1 MGDVLLGLFGA
12 SERVSWVDAGIAM
25 LAAFIAGQVLSWVYE
40 ATYSGLS
47 YSRKFA
53 DTLTLLTTVCAGF
66 VLIARQS
73 LIVGLGLMAVLSI
86 IRFRSNVKAPSD
98 LVFVLASATFGL
110 GAGLGALAVTGV
122 GFAAFIAFTLFV
134 HFGSFGSRQR
144 FDAVLRLRTASSLDD
159 ATELE
164 TILERHCLRSEL
176 LSSSE
181 ISQGEVVEHSYQ
193 IKLLK
198 PSERQAL
205 LTSLREAQQVHDV
218 RILLQEMNLEY

>member
-1 MGDVLLGLFGA
+1 MGDVMLGLFGA
-12 SERVSWVDAGIAM
+12 SERVSWVDAGISM
-25 LAAFIAGQVLSWVYE
+25 LAAFITGQILAWVYE

-86 IRFRSNVKAPSD
+86 IRFRSNVKSPSD

-110 GAGLGALAVTGV
+110 GAGLGALAVTAV
-122 GFAAFIAFTLFV
+122 GFAGFIAFSLFV
-134 HFGSFGSRQR
+134 HLGSFGSRQR
-144 FDAVLRLRTASSLDD
+144 FDAVVRLRTSSALDD
-159 ATELE
+159 AAELE
-164 TILERHCLRSEL
+164 SIFERHCLRSEL
-176 LSSSE
+176 LSSAE
-181 ISQGEVVEHSYQ
+181 IAQGDVIEHSYQ

-198 PSERQAL
+198 PSEHQSL
-205 LTSLREAQQVHDV
+205 LASLRGAPQVHDV

>member
-12 SERVSWVDAGIAM
+12 SERVSWVDAAISM
-25 LAAFIAGQVLSWVYE
+25 LAAFIAGQILAWVYE

-86 IRFRSNVKAPSD
+86 IRFRTNVKAPAD

-110 GAGLGALAVTGV
+110 GAGLGALAVTAVGFA
-122 GFAAFIAFTLFV
+122 GFAAFALFV
-134 HFGSFGSRQR
+134 NLGSFGSRQR
-144 FDAVLRLRTASSLDD
+144 FDAVVRLRTVSSLDD
-159 ATELE
+159 AAELE
-164 TILERHCLRSEL
+164 SIFERHCLRSEL
-176 LSSSE
+176 LSTSE
-181 ISQGEVVEHSYQ
+181 IAQGEIVEHSYQ
-193 IKLLK
+193 IKLLQ
-198 PSERQAL
+198 PSERQPL
-205 LTSLREAQQVHDV
+205 LASLRDARQVHDV
-218 RILLQEMNLEY
+218 RILLQELNLEY